1 MQAHIGGVAR
11 SSFARGSGAAAR
23 SVVFVVQQRR
33 RARLMAAAAM
43 QQQEAAGVAVDEA
56 AIELA
61 HKLADAAA
69 RVTTRYFR

>member
-1 MQAHIGGVAR
+1 
-11 SSFARGSGAAAR
+11 
-23 SVVFVVQQRR
+23 
-33 RARLMAAAAM
+33 MAAAAM